1 MRALTLSGLALTLL
15 AACGGNVDGKEFRD
29 VGQEQSNFR
38 VTPAAPLET
47 PATLALPQPTPG
59 GENRAEQ

>member
-1 MRALTLSGLALTLL
+1 MRAITLSGLAFTLM

-29 VGQEQSNFR
+29 VGPEQSSFL
-38 VTPAAPLET
+38 VTPAAPLESPPT
-47 PATLALPQPTPG
+47 RVLPQPTPG

>member
-1 MRALTLSGLALTLL
+1 MRAITLSGLALTLV

-29 VGQEQSNFR
+29 VGEEQSSFL
-38 VTPAAPLET
+38 VTPAAPIEI
-47 PATLALPQPTPG
+47 PATLTLPQPTPG